1 MKVIKY
7 SEDIPRKG
15 GTMNTML
22 LREEDAEMT
31 LGEFLKEE
39 LFPDRSA
46 TLFGIPVNPSFV
58 TAFWLTVGLIVLAL
72 VFRFLVYP
80 HFKQDVPGK
89 FQCLVEKAVEAVER
103 FMADKSPHSNV
114 LIGMVSF
121 AACFY
126 IGLGSLCEI
135 IGIRAILVDI
145 NACIAVAIV
154 GYGTMLIGG
163 IYGNRFKGAMGVLK
177 DFSML
182 LSMSFRLFGA
192 MIGGLV
198 MTELVYY
205 FPMMR
210 WGTPVLV
217 GVLFTV
223 LHALVQ
229 SYVFMTLV
237 AMFYGEAVEPRFL
250 NGTSVRQK
258 KIKLSKKSKQGA

>member
-1 MKVIKY
+1 
-7 SEDIPRKG
+7 
-15 GTMNTML
+15 MNTMI
-22 LREEDAEMT
+22 LREEQT

-39 LFPDRSA
+39 LFPDRSGS
-46 TLFGIPVNPSFV
+46 LFGIPVNPSFV
-58 TAFWLTVGLIVLAL
+58 TAFWLSVGLIVLAF

-80 HFKQDVPGK
+80 HFKKDVPGK
-89 FQCLVEKAVEAVER
+89 FQCLIEKAVEAVESYVS
-103 FMADKSPHSNV
+103 DKSPHSNT

-121 AACFY
+121 AACLY

-135 IGIRAILVDI
+135 IGVRAILVDI
-145 NACIAVAIV
+145 NACISAAIV

-163 IYGNRFKGAMGVLK
+163 IYGNKFKGAMGVLK

-210 WGTPVLV
+210 WGTPILV

-223 LHALVQ
+223 LHAIVQ

-250 NGTSVRQK
+250 NGHTVSQQKKQTK
-258 KIKLSKKSKQGA
+258 KIKQGA